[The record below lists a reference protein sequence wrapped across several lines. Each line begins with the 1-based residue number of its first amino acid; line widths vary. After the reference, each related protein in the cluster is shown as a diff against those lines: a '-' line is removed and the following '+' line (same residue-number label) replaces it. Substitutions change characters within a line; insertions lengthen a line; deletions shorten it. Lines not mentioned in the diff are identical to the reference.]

1 MFISGFGLALCERV
15 LFANRCE
22 PVCRTR
28 PRACLVLLAAHL
40 HSQGADI
47 LDVFGLVSSF
57 LRLRCTSLDLS
68 CTQQLRAHLF
78 RVGVLHLLPAA
89 TSRFVYTRA

>member
-1 MFISGFGLALCERV
+1 MFISEFGLALCERV

-40 HSQGADI
+40 HSQGPDT
-47 LDVFGLVSSF
+47 G
-57 LRLRCTSLDLS
+57 
-68 CTQQLRAHLF
+68 
-78 RVGVLHLLPAA
+78 RVW
-89 TSRFVYTRA
+89 SRFIILAVALHKP